1 MSFRAEVSN
10 DYKCMSAQAMA
21 LDHVSKFVA
30 ELLGIPEALTG
41 DFEDFR
47 RNRVYARLQTV
58 KE

>member
-1 MSFRAEVSN
+1 MSN

-30 ELLGIPEALTG
+30 ELLGIPEALIG

-47 RNRVYARLQTV
+47 RDRVYARLQMV
-58 KE
+58 KEEQIS